1 MVPVGGPT
9 RYHVP
14 MQHSPAG
21 LHVARPAT
29 RFVGPA
35 ARDRERSLGLQRHAL
50 SMIAARPSG
59 AAAGP
64 AGAPRYSLRDRRVLT
79 IVPPRR
85 EVSGTL
91 RRQPSLAWAASSREG
106 HRWTALLAPTPW
118 RG

>member
-1 MVPVGGPT
+1 
-9 RYHVP
+9 

-35 ARDRERSLGLQRHAL
+35 ARDRERNLGLQRHAL
-50 SMIAARPSG
+50 GMTAARPAG
-59 AAAGP
+59 AAAGLT
-64 AGAPRYSLRDRRVLT
+64 GAPRHALRDRRVLT
-79 IVPPRR
+79 MVPPRR

-91 RRQPSLAWAASSREG
+91 RRQPRLAWTASSREG
-106 HRWTALLAPTPW
+106 QRWTALLAPTPW